1 MGCRQCQHRGV
12 RKDPTIRF
20 RIHVAERR
28 QSVSLSRTGRTGWCQ
43 VPWTVGSL
51 RVATHPHLVSRI
63 PTPARDWPHGHRGLR
78 GPYRGRLSG
87 DQFSGAPP
95 SSAQLGGTPL
105 SVHGPFSLRENIL
118 LNWVERTAQ
127 FRVKL
132 FYPSVFP
139 APMARFAKRV
149 LSIEPSPTVRISDLI
164 AESQGQGKKILSL
177 AIGEPDFPTPAHI
190 VEAAKKAL
198 DDGFTKYTA
207 APGIRE
213 LREAIAEKS
222 HEENGIPAKAENVI
236 VAPTKHTLFMTFMA
250 LLDPGDEALIPD
262 PGWVSYAPM
271 VTLAGAKPVPIRAA
285 DEDGF
290 VPSTETVADAITP
303 RTRLLVLNSP
313 SNPAGSVYSRSQMR
327 GLADLAAD
335 HDLTV
340 VSGEIYEKILYGGEA
355 RSPAALEGMFD
366 RTVTVN
372 GFSKTYSMTGWR
384 LGWLVA
390 PTPMVRQIGK
400 VQEHTITC
408 ATAFAQQAGVAALR
422 GPTAPLKAMVDEF
435 RARRGIVLRGL
446 PNIDRLSTDRPSG
459 AFYVFPPVDV
469 GLASASLAER
479 ILTEANVAVT
489 PGSAFGEAGEGH
501 LRLSY
506 AASRETIVEC
516 IRRIGDVLKRI

>member
-1 MGCRQCQHRGV
+1 
-12 RKDPTIRF
+12 
-20 RIHVAERR
+20 
-28 QSVSLSRTGRTGWCQ
+28 
-43 VPWTVGSL
+43 
-51 RVATHPHLVSRI
+51 
-63 PTPARDWPHGHRGLR
+63 
-78 GPYRGRLSG
+78 
-87 DQFSGAPP
+87 
-95 SSAQLGGTPL
+95 
-105 SVHGPFSLRENIL
+105 
-118 LNWVERTAQ
+118 
-127 FRVKL
+127 
-132 FYPSVFP
+132 
-139 APMARFAKRV
+139 MAHFAKRV
-149 LSIEPSPTVRISDLI
+149 RSIEPSPTVRISDLI

-198 DDGFTKYTA
+198 DDGYTKYTA

-222 HEENGIPAKAENVI
+222 QKENGIPAKPENVI

-250 LLDPGDEALIPD
+250 LLDSGDEALIPD

-290 VPSTETVADAITP
+290 VPSTETVAEAITP
-303 RTRLLVLNSP
+303 RTRLIVLNSP
-313 SNPAGSVYSRSQMR
+313 SNPAGSVYTRAQMR

-340 VSGEIYEKILYGGEA
+340 VSDEIYEKILYEGEHI
-355 RSPAALEGMFD
+355 SPASLEGMFD

-390 PTPMVRQIGK
+390 PTPMVRQIVK

-408 ATAFAQQAGVAALR
+408 ATAFAQKAGVAALR
-422 GPTAPLKAMVDEF
+422 GPTTPLKAMVDEF
-435 RARRGIVLRGL
+435 RARRDLVLREL
-446 PNIDRLSTDRPSG
+446 KKIDRLSTDRPSG
-459 AFYVFPPVDV
+459 AFYVFPRVDV
-469 GLASASLAER
+469 RMESASLAER
-479 ILTEANVAVT
+479 ILQEADVAVT

-506 AASRETIVEC
+506 AASRETIVES
-516 IRRIGDVLKRI
+516 IRRIADVLRKI